1 MLLSYRGSLYG
12 TVKYSEILKIGVGNI
27 VFKIISCKIVVD
39 NGVYF
44 GYRLIYLTCD
54 HIVICGISFG
64 KRLSMKDLQRE
75 GGSVPA
81 IIGLARIF
89 PCFAFPWISGTSGGL
104 FLGGISVISGRFI
117 PCFDISFTM
126 LLRSEAYLL
135 SLYYFCLIW
144 NYNKADFKL
153 YGL

>member
-64 KRLSMKDLQRE
+64 KRLSMKDLQR
-75 GGSVPA
+75 
-81 IIGLARIF
+81 
-89 PCFAFPWISGTSGGL
+89 
-104 FLGGISVISGRFI
+104 GRL
-117 PCFDISFTM
+117 CTGNN
-126 LLRSEAYLL
+126 RVG
-135 SLYYFCLIW
+135 
-144 NYNKADFKL
+144 ADFSML
-153 YGL
+153 CFSLDLRYLGRSFS